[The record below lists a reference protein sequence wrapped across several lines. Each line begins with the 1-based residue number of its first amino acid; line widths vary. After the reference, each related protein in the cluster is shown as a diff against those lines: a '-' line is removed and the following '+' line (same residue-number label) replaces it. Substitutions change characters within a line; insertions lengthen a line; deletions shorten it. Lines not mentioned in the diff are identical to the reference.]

1 MVSAASP
8 VPSRRLASAVETR
21 PAGLIVDKEKI
32 LTGYGYDY
40 VIIGAGS
47 AGCVLAYRLS
57 EQASVLLVEAGPMEA
72 PASTMVASAWP
83 TLMGGEAD
91 WAYQTTPQP
100 GLFGQPTLMPHG
112 RVVGGSSQINGLLW
126 TRGDP
131 SDFDAWAHGGA
142 PGWSYA
148 DLAPYFRKVEGYAD
162 GDADYLGSTG
172 LVYLESRRA
181 HDPHPASLDFVAAA
195 AARGHREIRDFNSPA
210 GVAGTGHFVINA
222 RDGRRVGARQAYLE
236 PVLDRPALTL
246 WAGTRAVRVNLNGSG
261 CTGVTVMR
269 DGQPTVVRAA
279 REVIVAASTA
289 ESPKLLMLSGIGP
302 AGYLHD
308 MGVTV
313 RHDLAGVGEGLQDH
327 VSAALAFEPA
337 REVASSP
344 FEDDAALFHRSE
356 PAWIGADLETIFFA
370 APPDA
375 GGIAMRVGVVRPMSR
390 GTVRLRSTDPEDPP
404 LLDPRFLSA
413 GSDLRRLVNGIRES
427 LAIAATAPLDQW
439 IAGIQAGTGLR
450 TDMDDD
456 EMAQWAHAHAQGF
469 AHMIGGCRMGLDTEA
484 VVDPELRVHGLDRLR
499 VIDTSVMP
507 SVPAAHTQAAVMALA
522 ERACDLI
529 LGTLPAQ
536 VIAQPGELTRA

>member
-1 MVSAASP
+1 MP
-8 VPSRRLASAVETR
+8 V
-21 PAGLIVDKEKI
+21 
-32 LTGYGYDY
+32 YDY

-72 PASTMVASAWP
+72 PADTMIAYAWP
-83 TLMGGEAD
+83 TLIGGEAD
-91 WAYQTTPQP
+91 WAYQTTPQA
-100 GLFGQPTLMPHG
+100 GLLGRPTLMPHG

-148 DLAPYFRKVEGYAD
+148 DLVPYFRKVEGYVD
-162 GDADYLGSTG
+162 GDAGYLGSAG
-172 LVYLESRRA
+172 LVHLESRRA

-195 AARGHREIRDFNSPA
+195 AARGHREIRDFNGPSGITGA
-210 GVAGTGHFVINA
+210 GHFVINA

-246 WAGTRAVRVNLNGSG
+246 WADTRVIRINLDGSS
-261 CTGVTVMR
+261 CTGATVMR
-269 DGQPTVVRAA
+269 GGRPDVVRAA

-302 AGYLHD
+302 AGHLHD
-308 MGVTV
+308 MGITV

-327 VSAALAFEPA
+327 VSAPVAFDPA
-337 REVASSP
+337 RDVPPSA

-356 PAWIGADLETIFFA
+356 PTWIGADLETLFFA
-370 APPDA
+370 APPGA

-390 GTVRLRSTDPEDPP
+390 GTVRLRSTDPQDPP

-413 GSDLRRLVNGIRES
+413 ESDLRRLVSGIRES
-427 LAIAATAPLDQW
+427 LAIAATAPLDRW
-439 IAGIQAGTGLR
+439 IAGIGAGTGLHYG
-450 TDMDDD
+450 MDDD
-456 EMAQWAHAHAQGF
+456 EMAEWAHAHAQGF
-469 AHMIGGCRMGLDTEA
+469 AHMTGGCRMGLDDGA
-484 VVDPELRVHGLDRLR
+484 VVDPELRVQGLDRLR
-499 VIDTSVMP
+499 VIDTSVFP

-529 LGTLPAQ
+529 LGRRPAQ
-536 VIAQPGELTRA
+536 VDLKVAEADRYLATGRDAQLGEGPVQVAADGARG

>member
-1 MVSAASP
+1 M
-8 VPSRRLASAVETR
+8 
-21 PAGLIVDKEKI
+21 AGYE
-32 LTGYGYDY
+32 YDY

-57 EQASVLLVEAGPMEA
+57 EHASVLLAEAGPMEA
-72 PASTMVASAWP
+72 PASTMIACAWP
-83 TLMGGEAD
+83 SLIGGEAD

-100 GLFGQPTLMPHG
+100 GLSGQPTLMPHG

-148 DLAPYFRKVEGYAD
+148 DLVPYFRKVEGYVD
-162 GDADYLGSTG
+162 GDADYLGSAG
-172 LVYLESRRA
+172 LVHLESRRA

-195 AARGHREIRDFNSPA
+195 AARGHREVRDFNGPA
-210 GVAGTGHFVINA
+210 GVAGAGHFVINA

-246 WAGTRAVRVNLNGSG
+246 WADARVTRINLDGSG

-269 DGQPTVVRAA
+269 GGRPTVVRAA

-302 AGYLHD
+302 AGHLRD

-337 REVASSP
+337 RDVPPSP
-344 FEDDAALFHRSE
+344 FEDDAGLFHRSE
-356 PAWIGADLETIFFA
+356 PAWIGADLETLFFA
-370 APPDA
+370 APPQA

-390 GTVRLRSTDPEDPP
+390 GTVRLRSTNPEDPP
-404 LLDPRFLSA
+404 LLDPRFLA
-413 GSDLRRLVNGIRES
+413 AESDLRRLVGGVRES

-439 IAGIQAGTGLR
+439 IAGIGASAGLR
-450 TDMDDD
+450 ADMDD
-456 EMAQWAHAHAQGF
+456 EQMAQWTHVHAQGF
-469 AHMIGGCRMGLDTEA
+469 ARMIGGCRMGLDEGA
-484 VVDPELRVHGLDRLR
+484 VVDPELRVHGLDRPR
-499 VIDTSVMP
+499 VVDTSVMP

-529 LGTLPAQ
+529 LGRRPAQ
-536 VIAQPGELTRA
+536 ILPEPAELTPA

>member
-1 MVSAASP
+1 VA
-8 VPSRRLASAVETR
+8 EH
-21 PAGLIVDKEKI
+21 E
-32 LTGYGYDY
+32 YDY
-40 VIIGAGS
+40 VIVGAGS

-57 EQASVLLVEAGPMEA
+57 EHASVLLVEAGPMEA
-72 PASTMVASAWP
+72 PANTMIAYAWP

-112 RVVGGSSQINGLLW
+112 RVVGGSSQINGMLW

-148 DLAPYFRKVEGYAD
+148 DLVPYFRKVEGYVD
-162 GDADYLGSTG
+162 GDADYLGCAG
-172 LVYLESRRA
+172 LVHLESRRA

-195 AARGHREIRDFNSPA
+195 AARGHREVRDFNGPA
-210 GVAGTGHFVINA
+210 GVTGAGHFVINA
-222 RDGRRVGARQAYLE
+222 QDGRRFGARQAYLE

-246 WAGTRAVRVNLNGSG
+246 WADTRAIRINLDHGS

-269 DGQPTVVRAA
+269 GDQPTVVRAV
-279 REVIVAASTA
+279 REVVVAASTA

-302 AGYLHD
+302 ADYLHN

-327 VSAALAFEPA
+327 VSAAFAFEPA
-337 REVASSP
+337 REVPPSP

-356 PAWIGADLETIFFA
+356 PTWIGADLETIFFA
-370 APPDA
+370 GPPDA

-404 LLDPRFLSA
+404 LLDPRFLA
-413 GSDLRRLVNGIRES
+413 AESDLRRLVGGIRES
-427 LAIAATAPLDQW
+427 LAIAATAPLGQW
-439 IAGIQAGTGLR
+439 IAGIQASSGLR
-450 TDMDDD
+450 AGMDD
-456 EMAQWAHAHAQGF
+456 EELAQWAHAHAQGF
-469 AHMIGGCRMGLDTEA
+469 AHMIGGCRMGLDQGA
-484 VVDPELRVHGLDRLR
+484 AVDPELRVHGLGRLR
-499 VIDTSVMP
+499 VVDTSVFP
-507 SVPAAHTQAAVMALA
+507 SIPAAHTQAAVMALA
-522 ERACDLI
+522 ERASDLI
-529 LGTLPAQ
+529 LGRLPAQ
-536 VIAQPGELTRA
+536 VVAEPGELAPA

>member
-1 MVSAASP
+1 MD
-8 VPSRRLASAVETR
+8 
-21 PAGLIVDKEKI
+21 DKEKT
-32 LTGYGYDY
+32 LAGYEYEY

-57 EQASVLLVEAGPMEA
+57 EHASVLLVEAGPMQA
-72 PASTMVASAWP
+72 PASTMISYAWP
-83 TLMGGEAD
+83 TLIGGEAD

-148 DLAPYFRKVEGYAD
+148 DLVPYFRKVEGYVD
-162 GDADYLGSTG
+162 GDADYLGSAG
-172 LVYLESRRA
+172 LVHLESRRA

-195 AARGHREIRDFNSPA
+195 AARGHREVHDFNGPA
-210 GVAGTGHFVINA
+210 GIAGAGHFVINA
-222 RDGRRVGARQAYLE
+222 RDGRRIGARQAYLE

-246 WAGTRAVRVNLNGSG
+246 WADTRVIRINLDGSS

-269 DGQPTVVRAA
+269 DGQPTVVRAD
-279 REVIVAASTA
+279 REVVVAASTA

-302 AGYLHD
+302 AGYLHAMD
-308 MGVTV
+308 VTV
-313 RHDLAGVGEGLQDH
+313 RHDLSGVGEGLQDH
-327 VSAALAFEPA
+327 VSVALPFEPA
-337 REVASSP
+337 RDVGSSP

-356 PAWIGADLETIFFA
+356 PTWIGADLETMFFA
-370 APPDA
+370 GSPDA
-375 GGIAMRVGVVRPMSR
+375 VGIAMRVGVVRPMSR

-413 GSDLRRLVNGIRES
+413 ESDLCRLIGGIRES
-427 LAIAATAPLDQW
+427 LAIGATAPLDQW

-450 TDMDDD
+450 ADMDDE

-469 AHMIGGCRMGLDTEA
+469 AHMIGGCRMGLDPEA
-484 VVDPELRVHGLDRLR
+484 VVNPELRVHGLDRLR
-499 VIDTSVMP
+499 VVDTSVMP
-507 SVPAAHTQAAVMALA
+507 SIPAAHTQAAVMAIA

-529 LGTLPAQ
+529 LGRPPAQ
-536 VIAQPGELTRA
+536 VVAAPAELARGDMTRLPASATGRGGRPLSGHGT

>member
-1 MVSAASP
+1 MT
-8 VPSRRLASAVETR
+8 E
-21 PAGLIVDKEKI
+21 
-32 LTGYGYDY
+32 YDY

-57 EQASVLLVEAGPMEA
+57 EQASVLLVEAGPLEA
-72 PASTMVASAWP
+72 PASTMIAYAWP
-83 TLMGGEAD
+83 TLIGGEAD

-100 GLFGQPTLMPHG
+100 GLSGRPTLMPHG
-112 RVVGGSSQINGLLW
+112 RVVGGSSQMNGLLW

-148 DLAPYFRKVEGYAD
+148 DLVPYFRKVEGYAD
-162 GDADYLGSTG
+162 SDADYLGSAG
-172 LVYLESRRA
+172 PVYLESRRA

-195 AARGHREIRDFNSPA
+195 AARGHREVGDFNGPA
-210 GVAGTGHFVINA
+210 GVTGAGHFVINA
-222 RDGRRVGARQAYLE
+222 RGGRRVGARQAYLE

-246 WAGTRAVRVNLNGSG
+246 WADTRVVRINLDGSR
-261 CTGVTVMR
+261 CTGVTVLR

-313 RHDLAGVGEGLQDH
+313 RHDLPGVGDGLQDH
-327 VSAALAFEPA
+327 VSAAVAFDPA
-337 REVASSP
+337 RAVPPSA

-356 PAWIGADLETIFFA
+356 PAWIGADLETLFFA
-370 APPDA
+370 GPPDA
-375 GGIAMRVGVVRPMSR
+375 SGIAMRVAVVRPMSR
-390 GTVRLRSTDPEDPP
+390 GTVRLHSTDPEDPP

-413 GSDLRRLVNGIRES
+413 GSDLRRLVGGIRES
-427 LAIAATAPLDQW
+427 LAIAATAPLDRW
-439 IAGIQAGTGLR
+439 IAGIGAGTGLHYG
-450 TDMDDD
+450 MDDD
-456 EMAQWAHAHAQGF
+456 EMAEWAHAHAQGF
-469 AHMIGGCRMGLDTEA
+469 AHMTGGCRMGLDDGA
-484 VVDPELRVHGLDRLR
+484 VVDPELRVQGLDRLR
-499 VIDTSVMP
+499 VIDTSVFP

-529 LGTLPAQ
+529 LGRRPAQ
-536 VIAQPGELTRA
+536 VDLKVAEADRYLATGRDAQLGEGPVQVAADGARG

>member
-1 MVSAASP
+1 MT
-8 VPSRRLASAVETR
+8 E
-21 PAGLIVDKEKI
+21 
-32 LTGYGYDY
+32 YDY

-57 EQASVLLVEAGPMEA
+57 EQASVLLVEAGPLEA
-72 PASTMVASAWP
+72 PASTMIAYAWP
-83 TLMGGEAD
+83 TLIGGEAD

-100 GLFGQPTLMPHG
+100 GLSGKATLMPHG
-112 RVVGGSSQINGLLW
+112 RVVGGSSQLNGLLW

-148 DLAPYFRKVEGYAD
+148 DLVPYFRKVEGYAD
-162 GDADYLGSTG
+162 GDAGYLGSAG
-172 LVYLESRRA
+172 PVYLESRRA

-195 AARGHREIRDFNSPA
+195 AARGHREVGDFNGPA
-210 GVAGTGHFVINA
+210 GVTGAGHFVINA

-246 WAGTRAVRVNLNGSG
+246 WADARVVRINLDGSS
-261 CTGVTVMR
+261 CTGVTVLR

-279 REVIVAASTA
+279 RDVIVAASTA

-313 RHDLAGVGEGLQDH
+313 RHDLPGVGDGLQDH
-327 VSAALAFEPA
+327 VSAAVAFDPA
-337 REVASSP
+337 RAVPPSA

-356 PAWIGADLETIFFA
+356 PAWIGADLETLFFA
-370 APPDA
+370 GPPD
-375 GGIAMRVGVVRPMSR
+375 GVGIAMRVGVVRPMSR

-413 GSDLRRLVNGIRES
+413 GSDLRRLVGGIRES
-427 LAIAATAPLDQW
+427 LAIAATPPLDQW
-439 IAGIQAGTGLR
+439 IAGIGTGTGLR
-450 TDMDDD
+450 AGLDDD
-456 EMAQWAHAHAQGF
+456 EMAEWAHAHAQGF
-469 AHMIGGCRMGLDTEA
+469 AHMTGGCRMGLDEGA

-499 VIDTSVMP
+499 VIDTSVFP

-522 ERACDLI
+522 ERAGDLI
-529 LGTLPAQ
+529 LGRRPAQ
-536 VIAQPGELTRA
+536 VVAELAPA

>member
-1 MVSAASP
+1 MP
-8 VPSRRLASAVETR
+8 V
-21 PAGLIVDKEKI
+21 
-32 LTGYGYDY
+32 YDY

-72 PASTMVASAWP
+72 PADTMIAYAWP
-83 TLMGGEAD
+83 TLIGGEAD
-91 WAYQTTPQP
+91 WAYQTTPQA
-100 GLFGQPTLMPHG
+100 GLLGRPTLMPHG

-148 DLAPYFRKVEGYAD
+148 DLVPYFRKVEGYVD
-162 GDADYLGSTG
+162 GDAGYLGSAG
-172 LVYLESRRA
+172 LVHLESRRA

-195 AARGHREIRDFNSPA
+195 AARGHREIRDFNGPSGITGA
-210 GVAGTGHFVINA
+210 GHFVINA

-246 WAGTRAVRVNLNGSG
+246 WADTRVIRINLAGSS

-269 DGQPTVVRAA
+269 GGRPDVVRAA

-302 AGYLHD
+302 AGHLHD
-308 MGVTV
+308 MGITV

-327 VSAALAFEPA
+327 VSAPVAFDPA
-337 REVASSP
+337 CDVPPSA

-356 PAWIGADLETIFFA
+356 PTWIGADLETLFFA
-370 APPDA
+370 APPGA

-390 GTVRLRSTDPEDPP
+390 GTVRLRSTDPQDPP

-413 GSDLRRLVNGIRES
+413 ESDLRRLVSGIRES
-427 LAIAATAPLDQW
+427 LAIAATAPLDRW
-439 IAGIQAGTGLR
+439 IAGIGAGTGLHYG
-450 TDMDDD
+450 MDDD
-456 EMAQWAHAHAQGF
+456 EMAEWAHAHAQGF
-469 AHMIGGCRMGLDTEA
+469 AHMTGGCRMGLDDGA
-484 VVDPELRVHGLDRLR
+484 VVDPELRVQGLDRLR
-499 VIDTSVMP
+499 VIDTSVFP

-529 LGTLPAQ
+529 LGRRPAQ
-536 VIAQPGELTRA
+536 VDLKVAEADRYLATGRDAQLGEGPVQVAADGARG

>member
-1 MVSAASP
+1 MDTENVMD
-8 VPSRRLASAVETR
+8 EH
-21 PAGLIVDKEKI
+21 E
-32 LTGYGYDY
+32 YDY

-57 EQASVLLVEAGPMEA
+57 ERASVLLVEAGPMEA
-72 PASTMVASAWP
+72 PANTMIPYAWP
-83 TLMGGEAD
+83 TLMGGQAD

-100 GLFGQPTLMPHG
+100 GLLGHPTLMPHG

-162 GDADYLGSTG
+162 GDADYLGSAG
-172 LVYLESRRA
+172 LLHLESRRA

-210 GVAGTGHFVINA
+210 GVAGAGHFVINA
-222 RDGRRVGARQAYLE
+222 RDARRFGARQAYLE

-246 WAGTRAVRVNLNGSG
+246 WAGTRVTQINLDDGGG
-261 CTGVTVMR
+261 CTGVTVIR
-269 DGQPTVVRAA
+269 GGQPGVVHAA

-289 ESPKLLMLSGIGP
+289 ESPKLLLLSGIGP
-302 AGYLHD
+302 ADYLHD

-313 RHDLAGVGEGLQDH
+313 RHNLAGVGEGLQDH
-327 VSAALAFEPA
+327 VSAAFAFEPA
-337 REVASSP
+337 RDVPASP
-344 FEDDAALFHRSE
+344 FEDDAAIFHRSE
-356 PAWIGADLETIFFA
+356 PDWVGADLETIFFA
-370 APPDA
+370 GPPDTI
-375 GGIAMRVGVVRPMSR
+375 GIQMRVGVVRPMSR
-390 GTVRLRSTDPEDPP
+390 GTVRLRSTDPGDPP

-413 GSDLRRLVNGIRES
+413 DSDLRRLVGGIRES
-427 LAIAATAPLDQW
+427 LAVAATAPLDQW
-439 IAGIQAGTGLR
+439 IAGIRAETGLR
-450 TDMDDD
+450 AGMDDD
-456 EMAQWAHAHAQGF
+456 ALAQWARGHAQGF
-469 AHMIGGCRMGLDTEA
+469 AHMIGGCRMGLDEGA

-499 VIDTSVMP
+499 VVDTSVFP
-507 SVPAAHTQAAVMALA
+507 SAPAAHTQAAVMALA

-529 LGTLPAQ
+529 LGGLPAQ
-536 VIAQPGELTRA
+536 VIAEPGHLAPA

>member
-1 MVSAASP
+1 VRRRRDASGTRY
-8 VPSRRLASAVETR
+8 RRTI
-21 PAGLIVDKEKI
+21 PDKEKI
-32 LTGYGYDY
+32 VAGYEYDY

-57 EQASVLLVEAGPMEA
+57 EHASVLLVEAGPMEA
-72 PASTMVASAWP
+72 PANTMIAYAWP

-100 GLFGQPTLMPHG
+100 GLFGHPTLMPHG

-148 DLAPYFRKVEGYAD
+148 DLVPYFRKVEGYVD
-162 GDADYLGSTG
+162 SDADYLGSAG
-172 LVYLESRRA
+172 LVHLESRLA

-195 AARGHREIRDFNSPA
+195 VARGHREVRDFNSPEGAA
-210 GVAGTGHFVINA
+210 GAGHFVINA
-222 RDGRRVGARQAYLE
+222 RDGRRFGARQAYLE

-246 WAGTRAVRVNLNGSG
+246 WADTRVIRINLDGSG
-261 CTGVTVMR
+261 CTGVTVIR
-269 DGQPTVVRAA
+269 DGQPAVVRAA
-279 REVIVAASTA
+279 NEVIVAASTA

-302 AGYLHD
+302 AGHLHD
-308 MGVTV
+308 MGITV
-313 RHDLAGVGEGLQDH
+313 RHDLPGVGEGLQDH

-337 REVASSP
+337 RDVPSSP

-375 GGIAMRVGVVRPMSR
+375 GGIAMRVGVVRPMSL
-390 GTVRLRSTDPEDPP
+390 GTVRLRTTDPADPP

-413 GSDLRRLVNGIRES
+413 ESDLRRLVGGIRES
-427 LAIAATAPLDQW
+427 LAISVTAPLDRW
-439 IAGIQAGTGLR
+439 IAGPQAGTDLHA
-450 TDMDDD
+450 DMDDD

-469 AHMIGGCRMGLDTEA
+469 AHMIGGCRMGLDEGA

-499 VIDTSVMP
+499 VIDTSVFP

-529 LGTLPAQ
+529 LGTLPAHA
-536 VIAQPGELTRA
+536 IAEAGELAPA

>member
-1 MVSAASP
+1 M
-8 VPSRRLASAVETR
+8 
-21 PAGLIVDKEKI
+21 
-32 LTGYGYDY
+32 TGHEYDY
-40 VIIGAGS
+40 VIVGAGS
-47 AGCVLAYRLS
+47 AGCVLACRLS

-72 PASTMVASAWP
+72 PASTMIAYAWP

-148 DLAPYFRKVEGYAD
+148 DLAPYFRKVEGYVD
-162 GDADYLGSTG
+162 GDAGYLGSAG

-195 AARGHREIRDFNSPA
+195 VARGHRDVRDFNGPE
-210 GVAGTGHFVINA
+210 GVAGVGHFVINA
-222 RDGRRVGARQAYLE
+222 RDGLRFGARQAYLE
-236 PVLDRPALTL
+236 PVLDRPALTV
-246 WAGTRAVRVNLNGSG
+246 WADAQVIRVNLHRSR
-261 CTGVTVMR
+261 CTGVTVLR
-269 DGQPTVVRAA
+269 AGQPEVVHAA

-308 MGVTV
+308 LGVTV

-327 VSAALAFEPA
+327 VSAAFAFEPA
-337 REVASSP
+337 RDVQPSA

-356 PAWIGADLETIFFA
+356 PTWIGADLETIFFA
-370 APPDA
+370 GPSDGA
-375 GGIAMRVGVVRPMSR
+375 GISMRVAVVRPMSR
-390 GTVRLRSTDPEDPP
+390 GTVRLRSTDPQEPP

-413 GSDLRRLVNGIRES
+413 GSDLRRLVACIRES
-427 LAIAATAPLDQW
+427 LALAATAPLDQW
-439 IAGIQAGTGLR
+439 IAGVKSDTGLR
-450 TDMDDD
+450 ADMDDD
-456 EMAQWAHAHAQGF
+456 EMAQWAQAHAQGF
-469 AHMIGGCRMGLDTEA
+469 AHMIGGCRMGLDEGA
-484 VVDPELRVHGLDRLR
+484 VVDQELRVHGLDRLR
-499 VIDTSVMP
+499 VIDTSVFP
-507 SVPAAHTQAAVMALA
+507 SAPAAHTQAAVLALA

-529 LGTLPAQ
+529 LGRQPGQ
-536 VIAQPGELTRA
+536 PIAEPGELASA

>member
-1 MVSAASP
+1 MA
-8 VPSRRLASAVETR
+8 EY
-21 PAGLIVDKEKI
+21 E
-32 LTGYGYDY
+32 YDY
-40 VIIGAGS
+40 VVIGAGS
-47 AGCVLAYRLS
+47 AGCVLAYWLS

-72 PASTMVASAWP
+72 PASTMVAYAWP

-100 GLFGQPTLMPHG
+100 GLFGHPTLMPHG
-112 RVVGGSSQINGLLW
+112 RVVGGSSQINGMLW

-148 DLAPYFRKVEGYAD
+148 DLVPYFRRVERYVD
-162 GDADYLGSTG
+162 GDADYLGSAG
-172 LVYLESRRA
+172 MVHLESRRA

-195 AARGHREIRDFNSPA
+195 AARGHREVRDFNGPA
-210 GVAGTGHFVINA
+210 GVAGAGHFVINA
-222 RDGRRVGARQAYLE
+222 RDGRRFGARQAYLE
-236 PVLDRPALTL
+236 PVLDRHALTL
-246 WAGTRAVRVNLNGSG
+246 WADTRAIRINLDGST

-269 DGQPTVVRAA
+269 DGRPEVVRAT

-308 MGVTV
+308 RGVTV

-327 VSAALAFEPA
+327 VSAALAFEPV
-337 REVASSP
+337 RDVPPSP

-356 PAWIGADLETIFFA
+356 PTWIGADLETIFFA

-375 GGIAMRVGVVRPMSR
+375 VGIAMRVGVVRPMSR

-413 GSDLRRLVNGIRES
+413 GSDLRRLVSGIRES
-427 LAIAATAPLDQW
+427 LAIAATAPLDRW
-439 IAGIQAGTGLR
+439 IAGIRPGTGLR
-450 TDMDDD
+450 VGMGDD
-456 EMAQWAHAHAQGF
+456 EMAEWVHAHAQGF
-469 AHMIGGCRMGLDTEA
+469 AHMTGGCRMGLDEGA
-484 VVDPELRVHGLDRLR
+484 VVDPELCVHGLDRLR
-499 VIDTSVMP
+499 VVDTSVFP

-529 LGTLPAQ
+529 LGRLPAQ
-536 VIAQPGELTRA
+536 VVAAPSSSHMAI

>member
-1 MVSAASP
+1 MSAY
-8 VPSRRLASAVETR
+8 E
-21 PAGLIVDKEKI
+21 
-32 LTGYGYDY
+32 YDY

-57 EQASVLLVEAGPMEA
+57 EQASVLLVEAGPMAA
-72 PASTMVASAWP
+72 PASTMDPYAWP
-83 TLMGGEAD
+83 TLIGGESD
-91 WAYQTTPQP
+91 WAYLTTPQP
-100 GLFGQPTLMPHG
+100 GLSGKPTLMPHG
-112 RVVGGSSQINGLLW
+112 RVVGGSSQMNGLLW

-131 SDFDAWAHGGA
+131 SDFDSWAHGGA
-142 PGWSYA
+142 PGWSYS
-148 DLAPYFRKVEGYAD
+148 DLVPYFRRVEGYA
-162 GDADYLGSTG
+162 GHDADYLGSAG
-172 LVYLESRRA
+172 LVHLENRRD

-210 GVAGTGHFVINA
+210 GVAGAGHFVINA
-222 RDGRRVGARQAYLE
+222 RDGRRFGARQAYLE

-246 WAGTRAVRVNLNGSG
+246 WAGARAVRINLDGSH
-261 CTGVTVMR
+261 CTGVTILR

-279 REVIVAASTA
+279 REVLVAASTA

-308 MGVTV
+308 LGVTV

-327 VSAALAFEPA
+327 VSAAFAFEPA
-337 REVASSP
+337 PEVPSSP

-356 PAWIGADLETIFFA
+356 PTWIGADLETLFFA
-370 APPDA
+370 APPE

-390 GTVRLRSTDPEDPP
+390 GTVRLRGTDPGEPP

-413 GSDLRRLVNGIRES
+413 ESDLRRLISGIRES

-439 IAGIQAGTGLR
+439 ITGIQAGTGLR
-450 TDMDDD
+450 GDMDDD
-456 EMAQWAHAHAQGF
+456 EMAEWAHAHAQGF
-469 AHMIGGCRMGLDTEA
+469 AHMTGGCRMGLDEGA

-499 VIDTSVMP
+499 VVDTSVFP
-507 SVPAAHTQAAVMALA
+507 SVPAAHTQAAVMAVA

-529 LGTLPAQ
+529 LGGLPTQ
-536 VIAQPGELTRA
+536 VVTEPGELASA

>member
-1 MVSAASP
+1 MRY
-8 VPSRRLASAVETR
+8 RR
-21 PAGLIVDKEKI
+21 PIVDEEKI
-32 LTGYGYDY
+32 LTGNEYDY

-57 EQASVLLVEAGPMEA
+57 EHASVLLLEAGPLEA
-72 PASTMVASAWP
+72 PASTMVASEWP
-83 TLMGGEAD
+83 TLMGGAAD
-91 WAYQTTPQP
+91 WAYQTMPQA

-142 PGWSYA
+142 PGWRYA
-148 DLAPYFRKVEGYAD
+148 DLEPYFRKVEGYVD
-162 GDADYLGSTG
+162 GDADYLGSAG
-172 LVYLESRRA
+172 PVYLESRLA

-195 AARGHREIRDFNSPA
+195 AARGHREVRGFNGPE
-210 GVAGTGHFVINA
+210 GVAGAGHFVINA
-222 RDGRRVGARQAYLE
+222 RDGRRFGARQAYLE
-236 PVLDRPALTL
+236 PVLDRPTLTL
-246 WAGTRAVRVNLNGSG
+246 WAGTRVIRINLDGSS

-269 DGQPTVVRAA
+269 GGQPTVVRAA
-279 REVIVAASTA
+279 HEVIVAASTA

-337 REVASSP
+337 RDVPPSP

-356 PAWIGADLETIFFA
+356 LAWIGADLETIFFA
-370 APPDA
+370 APPDT

-390 GTVRLRSTDPEDPP
+390 GTVRLRSTDPEDAP
-404 LLDPRFLSA
+404 LLDPRFLSTE
-413 GSDLRRLVNGIRES
+413 SDLRRLVSGIRES
-427 LAIAATAPLDQW
+427 LAIAATAPLDRW
-439 IAGIQAGTGLR
+439 IAGVQAATGLR
-450 TDMDDD
+450 ADMGDD
-456 EMAQWAHAHAQGF
+456 EMADWAHAHAQGF
-469 AHMIGGCRMGLDTEA
+469 AHMIGGCRMGLDQGA

-499 VIDTSVMP
+499 VIDTSVFP
-507 SVPAAHTQAAVMALA
+507 SVPAAHTQAAVMAVA

-529 LGTLPAQ
+529 LSGLPAQ
-536 VIAQPGELTRA
+536 VFAEPGELAPA